1 MAVYK
6 RGGVWWYGFV
16 FNGERVQESSKQ
28 GNKRVAEQMEAAH
41 KTSLAKGEVG
51 IRDKKAV
58 PTLKDFA
65 PRFREAIETRCA
77 EKPRTV
83 SFYEEKLTRLL
94 EYEQLAS
101 TKLDDIDEALIE
113 RYVQERRKKV
123 SPATVNRQL
132 ATLRRLLRLA
142 NEWKVISSV
151 PRIRLLPGER
161 HRDFVLTHKQ
171 EKRYLSAT
179 SQPLTDL
186 ALLILDTGLRV
197 GEALSLEWTDVRL
210 DPAKGAKF
218 GYIQVREGKSG
229 YARRAVSLTARAS
242 SMLRARAQSSGSW
255 VFSGRSQQPLLGTY
269 LDRLHQKVRES
280 LKMPKEFVL
289 HSLRHTMLTRLGEAG
304 VDAFTIMRIAGHS
317 TITVSQKYVH
327 PSNEAMERAFERLE
341 VLNGTMDP
349 KPTKDLNL
357 DVPTT
362 VSTTDP
368 TREPVTH

>member
-1 MAVYK
+1 
-6 RGGVWWYGFV
+6 
-16 FNGERVQESSKQ
+16 
-28 GNKRVAEQMEAAH
+28 MEAAH

-51 IRDKKAV
+51 IRDKKPV
-58 PTLKDFA
+58 PTLRDFA

-83 SFYEEKLTRLL
+83 SFYKEKLTRLL
-94 EYEQLAS
+94 EYEPLSS
-101 TKLDDIDEALIE
+101 TKLDAIDEALIE

-161 HRDFVLTHKQ
+161 NRDFVLTHKQ
-171 EKRYLSAT
+171 EKLYLSAT
-179 SQPLTDL
+179 PQPLADL

-218 GYIQVREGKSG
+218 GYIQVREGKSRN
-229 YARRAVSLTARAS
+229 ARRAVSLTARAS
-242 SMLRARAQSSGSW
+242 SMLRVRTQSSGSLW
-255 VFSGRSQQPLLGTY
+255 VFAGRSQQPLQGTY

-280 LKMPKEFVL
+280 LEMPDVFVL

-349 KPTKDLNL
+349 KPTKDVNL

-368 TREPVTH
+368 TQEPVTH